1 MKKYKKD
8 ELCKWRARIGGG
20 KPASTSKIGT
30 GIKKPKFNN
39 KKAITLDV
47 MKQLAEHMK
56 AMPAAK
62 DEKDKAE
69 AYIMDLVK
77 KNGIK

>member
-1 MKKYKKD
+1 
-8 ELCKWRARIGGG
+8 
-20 KPASTSKIGT
+20 
-30 GIKKPKFNN
+30 
-39 KKAITLDV
+39 